1 MQCLRQSE
9 IVEGEVCL
17 TELQRQNWHHFV
29 KKMYV
34 IREDEN
40 FDLSEDTDID
50 NDLILYEKFENV

>member
-34 IREDEN
+34 IREGEN
-40 FDLSEDTDID
+40 FDLSEDTDLD